1 MATKASTKTSVVQDK
16 AFEFLDADPNG
27 IRYADLVRKIRE
39 ALPDYPEGTVTGSV
53 WNIDSTRPEKVYKA
67 SRGLFKSII
76 YKDEEPEEVLRQDE
90 EKSLI
95 NIAGKKIKEEDFYE
109 SFAIWLEKDMEECSR
124 AIALGKNYFKDK
136 WGTPDVIGILE
147 PKKSDIVQYRME
159 ITSVEMKIDSTQS
172 IIAFGQACSYRLFS
186 HKVYIVIPR
195 KTLPED
201 LDRLDSLCLLMGI
214 GLILFDAENPEEP
227 NYEIRNRPT
236 KSEPDYFYV
245 NRNLKL
251 IEGELFA

>member
-1 MATKASTKTSVVQDK
+1 MATKTSIVQDK
-16 AFEFLDADPNG
+16 AFEFLDAEPNG

-39 ALPDYPEGTVTGSV
+39 VLPGYPEGTVTGSV
-53 WNIDSTRPEKVYKA
+53 WNIDTTRPEKVYKA
-67 SRGLFKSII
+67 SRGLFKSIN
-76 YKDEEPEEVLRQDE
+76 YKEDAPQEVLRQDE
-90 EKSLI
+90 EKVVI
-95 NIAGKKIKEEDFYE
+95 TTNGKKVKEDDFYE
-109 SFAIWLEKDMEECSR
+109 SFAIWLEKDMEECSK

-147 PKKSDIVQYRME
+147 PKKSDIVKYSLE

-195 KTLPED
+195 KTLAED

-214 GLILFDAENPEEP
+214 GLILFDADNPDEP
-227 NYEIRNRPT
+227 NYEIRNRPN

-251 IEGELFA
+251 IESELFA